1 MRHFYIEP
9 AMGTKPAVTLAGAE
23 AHHLR
28 NVLRLKP
35 GDRLKLFDGT
45 GYEYDAVIQ
54 ALSASKA
61 DLVIAGKRRVTTES
75 PLHLVIAQA
84 FLKEK
89 KMDKI
94 LPPLC
99 ELGMTQWIPFFS
111 ERSVPRPDK
120 ERLAVR
126 LERWE
131 KIIKEAF
138 KQCRRTVLPKITAP
152 VSFDEMLKMGQHCEL
167 KYIFWEEQ
175 SPAQSQKGL
184 AAPHPVENGIM
195 MVLGPEGGFSRQEVE
210 KANHHGFETAG
221 LGPRILRAET
231 ATVAA
236 CALAQYLFGDMG
248 NNLGSIHHIKK
259 KGGFII

>member
-9 AMGTKPAVTLAGAE
+9 AMGAKPEVTLAGAE

-28 NVLRLKP
+28 DVLRLKP

-61 DLVIAGKRRVTTES
+61 ELVIAGKRRVTTES
-75 PLHLVIAQA
+75 PLHLVVAQA

-111 ERSVPRPDK
+111 ERSVPCPDEK
-120 ERLAVR
+120 RLAGR
-126 LERWE
+126 MERWE
-131 KIIKEAF
+131 KIVRASF
-138 KQCRRTVLPKITAP
+138 KQCGRSMLPKLTAP
-152 VSFDEMLKMGQHCEL
+152 VSFGEMLKLGQHCEL

-175 SPAQSQKGL
+175 SPANPQKGL
-184 AAPHPVENGIM
+184 GAPHPVVSGIM
-195 MVLGPEGGFSRQEVE
+195 IVLGPEGGFSRQEVE
-210 KANHHGFETAG
+210 KANRCGFETAG

-231 ATVAA
+231 ATVAV

-248 NNLGSIHHIKK
+248 
-259 KGGFII
+259 